1 MRVWDAHSGKL
12 IVNIECNP
20 EVTARHPISFS
31 SDGSK
36 LLVAEK
42 DNTVRIYPTSRQAFI
57 EISRRLLGK

>member
-1 MRVWDAHSGKL
+1 M
-12 IVNIECNP
+12 NIECNP

-31 SDGSK
+31 SDGSR